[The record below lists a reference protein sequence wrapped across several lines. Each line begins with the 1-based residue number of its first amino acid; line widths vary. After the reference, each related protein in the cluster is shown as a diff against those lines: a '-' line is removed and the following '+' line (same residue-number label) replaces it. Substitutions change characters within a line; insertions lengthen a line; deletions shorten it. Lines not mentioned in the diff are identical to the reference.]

1 MACNGCT
8 GDCKSCSGCARELVL
23 TQKEVDMLEK
33 LGQIP
38 FLPVAR
44 KVDSMTPIYLEEGD
58 AEENSLLLQCMEKKG
73 LICLDFDKPLRGFDD
88 SAYHAYPLV
97 GSMALT
103 ARGQAVLELLQV
115 QGAVAEAD

>member
-1 MACNGCT
+1 MACNSCAGNCNH
-8 GDCKSCSGCARELVL
+8 CSGCARDLVL

-44 KVDSMTPIYLEEGD
+44 KVDSMTPIYLEEGNV
-58 AEENSLLLQCMEKKG
+58 EENSLVLQCLEKKG
-73 LICLDFDKPLRGFDD
+73 LICLDFDKPLRGFCDA
-88 SAYHAYPLV
+88 AYSAYPLV

-103 ARGQAVLELLQV
+103 ARGQSVLELLQV
-115 QGAVAEAD
+115 QGITEEA